1 MAKKA
6 KKEKVTVDEDL
17 DLKVGSS
24 EFFDE
29 LIKGTEFKLCNENS
43 LMTSRPKTSTPLTVL
58 NCIFG
63 EGIPLGVQMEV
74 SGLPAGGKSTF
85 AYGMMGKFQEK
96 YKDNGVAVILDIE
109 DSLDETRLK
118 QFGIDTSKVLRL
130 PSISLEKAF
139 ENMFKM
145 FNKIIA
151 IKEKTKQDINL
162 FIIYDSLDA
171 GGTDKQYEQIDNGGS
186 AMSYGGGMMEKPR
199 LLKQNTAAV
208 TRFLEQV
215 NAVVCYINQ
224 VSTKGIG
231 TYITTVESGG
241 GFGKN
246 HNMHLMLQFGAAK
259 DDKIKE
265 GDVEYTVGTKSYIK
279 ITKNKTGPKY
289 NSIPCYID
297 VRKLGIID
305 EVKSFMLYMLEC
317 KYIQQGGGW
326 YKFDKTFNEL
336 DEYFPGMLEMNSLMS
351 MCKNYRETEIIE
363 TVRKNK
369 DLYNLLQIYL
379 IEKISDIYPANSLNT
394 NSYRQKLINDCSYFI
409 TKDVPIRQLEED
421 ELKDMTDKLIN
432 EDDDDEEGDVEE

>member
-1 MAKKA
+1 MAKKT
-6 KKEKVTVDEDL
+6 KKSSTTEDVDL

-29 LIKGTEFKLCNENS
+29 LIKDTEFKLCNENS
-43 LMTSRPKTSTPLTVL
+43 LMTSRPKTSTPLSVL

-85 AYGMMGKFQEK
+85 AYGMMGKFQQK
-96 YKDNGVAVILDIE
+96 YKENGVAVILDIE

-118 QFGIDTSKVLRL
+118 QFGIDTNRVLRL

-186 AMSYGGGMMEKPR
+186 AMSFGGGMMEKPR

-215 NAVVCYINQ
+215 NACVCYINQ

-231 TYITTVESGG
+231 TYITTIESGG

-305 EVKSFMLYMLEC
+305 EVKSFMLYMMEC

-326 YKFDKTFNEL
+326 YKLTKAIDEL
-336 DEYFPGMLEMNSLMS
+336 NNYFPGMLLIDLLTALD
-351 MCKNYRETEIIE
+351 KNYRENDLIE

-394 NSYRQKLINDCSYFI
+394 NSYRQKLINDCSYFN
-409 TKDVPIRQLEED
+409 TKKIPVRQLEEED
-421 ELKDMTDKLIN
+421 LVDMTDKLII
-432 EDDDDEEGDVEE
+432 DDEDSEGEDE

>member
-1 MAKKA
+1 MAKKN
-6 KKEKVTVDEDL
+6 KKEKESLSENL

-24 EFFDE
+24 EFFNE
-29 LIKGTEFKLCNENS
+29 LIKGTEFKICNENS

-96 YKDNGVAVILDIE
+96 YKENGVAVILDIE

-145 FNKIIA
+145 FNKIIS
-151 IKEKTKQDINL
+151 IKEQTKQDINL

-186 AMSYGGGMMEKPR
+186 AMSFGGGMMEKPR

-215 NAVVCYINQ
+215 NACVCYINQ

-231 TYITTVESGG
+231 SYVTTIESGG

-305 EVKSFMLYMLEC
+305 EVKSFMLYMMEC

-326 YKFDKTFNEL
+326 YKLSKAFEEL
-336 DEYFPGMLEMNSLMS
+336 EKYFPDMIAMESLESLD
-351 MCKNYRETEIIE
+351 KNYRENDIVE
-363 TVRKNK
+363 TVRKNR

-394 NSYRQKLINDCSYFI
+394 NSYRQKLIDDCSYFI
-409 TKDVPIRQLEED
+409 IKDVPVRQVEES
-421 ELKDMTDKLIN
+421 EMIDMSDKLV
-432 EDDDDEEGDVEE
+432 DEEEEESEE